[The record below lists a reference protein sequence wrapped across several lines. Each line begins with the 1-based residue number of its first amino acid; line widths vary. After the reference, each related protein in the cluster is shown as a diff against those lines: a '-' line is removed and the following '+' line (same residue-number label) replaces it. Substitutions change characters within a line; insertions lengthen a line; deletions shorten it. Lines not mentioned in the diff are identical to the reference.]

1 MGWAMYMRFSK
12 CKKKC
17 FRPTERTEPDAV
29 TGLITQLG
37 LVDFC
42 SGPGPYRPVLSFSS
56 FDHVGPW
63 AGWHGAELSPWSW

>member
-42 SGPGPYRPVLSFSS
+42 SGPGPYRPVL
-56 FDHVGPW
+56 HGP
-63 AGWHGAELSPWSW
+63 